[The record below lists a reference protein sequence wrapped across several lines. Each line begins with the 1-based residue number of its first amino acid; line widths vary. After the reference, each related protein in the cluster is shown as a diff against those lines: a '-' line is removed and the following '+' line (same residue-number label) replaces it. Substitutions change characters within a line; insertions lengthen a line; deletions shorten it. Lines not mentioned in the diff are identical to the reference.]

1 MIRLK
6 NLIDKEPFEF
16 RRLSRSAFYNL
27 IRKNIERGL
36 VRSALNNLEVDL
48 SISPIL
54 QTKELRKTDGIYFQD
69 FQIDTTGL
77 LIPELPPLINPRE
90 GEDLWSMVKSSKI
103 DWLFQPTASTV
114 L

>member
-48 SISPIL
+48 SIKGVKKDRWYLLSGFPDRHDWALNTGIASFNKPKGRGRPL
-54 QTKELRKTDGIYFQD
+54 VHGKEF
-69 FQIDTTGL
+69 
-77 LIPELPPLINPRE
+77 
-90 GEDLWSMVKSSKI
+90 
-103 DWLFQPTASTV
+103 
-114 L
+114 